1 MEWICLPLIS
11 FTAMFNQKEFRIE
24 LETFNINSILCTSD
38 YINKISGSAL
48 AKKIIDTNR
57 KWARHGCFKVKP
69 MVNHFNIH

>member
-38 YINKISGSAL
+38 YINKISGRAL
-48 AKKIIDTNR
+48 GKKNPR
-57 KWARHGCFKVKP
+57 KLLIQTGSGQDMGVLK
-69 MVNHFNIH
+69 